1 MTPFPRNA
9 TDEPRYLTQGPS
21 VGYPVVE
28 AWSDE
33 YIRFPPRPPWQE
45 VLRGEIDSRCSYLV
59 PSADQVL
66 SATFAGP
73 KPSNADIEN
82 LALYNLEAFRNCGRN
97 GIRFEHGS
105 TVPAAPSGTQYQFHY
120 RYSLEQRSAPF
131 GHWQT
136 GRMLGSFDW
145 VDLGALVRDITTAKV
160 WLALVRSELHY
171 VEQVRAAETPFAVAV
186 DVRPPQGGREP
197 RPDLLMKAIFDG
209 TISAFQAHTDR
220 AVVADVASR
229 LATVL
234 PARAAEIEEHLLDH
248 RRVVLGQ
255 VPQLVRPQGRA
266 GVWNPAD
273 HLCVAGQ
280 LFPARPSGQCWA
292 IRGRMFEV
300 YRG

>member
-1 MTPFPRNA
+1 M
-9 TDEPRYLTQGPS
+9 
-21 VGYPVVE
+21 
-28 AWSDE
+28 
-33 YIRFPPRPPWQE
+33 
-45 VLRGEIDSRCSYLV
+45 RGEIASHCSHLA
-59 PSADQVL
+59 PSAGQVL
-66 SATFAGP
+66 SATFSGP

-82 LALYNLEAFRNCGRN
+82 LALYNVDAFRISGRC

-105 TVPAAPSGTQYQFHY
+105 TVPAAPCGTQYRYHY
-120 RYSLEQRSAPF
+120 RYALEQRSAPF
-131 GHWQT
+131 GHWRT

-145 VDLGALVRDITTAKV
+145 VDLGALIGDITTAKV
-160 WLALVRSELHY
+160 WLALVRSELHF
-171 VEQVRAAETPFAVAV
+171 VEQARAAQNPFAVAV
-186 DVRPPQGGREP
+186 EVRPPRGGREP

-209 TISAFQAHTDR
+209 TISAFQAHTDL

-234 PARAAEIEEHLLDH
+234 PAHAADIEEHLRDH
-248 RRVVLGQ
+248 DRAVLGE

-273 HLCVAGQ
+273 HLCVAGE
-280 LFPARPSGQCWA
+280 LIPGRPCSQSWA